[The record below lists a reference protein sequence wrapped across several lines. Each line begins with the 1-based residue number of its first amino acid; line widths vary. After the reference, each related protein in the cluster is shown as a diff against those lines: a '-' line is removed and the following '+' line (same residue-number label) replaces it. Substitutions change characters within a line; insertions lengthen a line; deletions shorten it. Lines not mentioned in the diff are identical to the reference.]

1 MKKVQGK
8 RVKDKGQRKKVKGK
22 STERRGKTTTD
33 DRPQKDRRARRL
45 GSWKARKLKA
55 QEIGQRKKG
64 KGKEKRGQ
72 RTRHN
77 PESFPGGRAG
87 KRLFHRKSRTSST
100 RPGHRF

>member
-1 MKKVQGK
+1 LKKVQGK
-8 RVKDKGQRKKVKGK
+8 RIRVKG
-22 STERRGKTTTD
+22 ERRKEKAQSEEERRPPTTD
-33 DRPQKDRRARRL
+33 RRPQKDRRARRL

-72 RTRHN
+72 GTRHN
-77 PESFPGGRAG
+77 PESFPGDRAG